1 MFAVNIEFC
10 NGTYHGNMWGKHINE
25 GRVDYPPSNWRVI
38 RALISVQ
45 KQLYGDTKDEVV
57 YPILKKLA
65 TNFPKYYLDPNATEG
80 CLKHYIPTNKS
91 SSKGLKNLIF
101 DTFVSAKHCQ
111 IIWSN
116 IRLIDDEK
124 RILTEL
130 FENMYYLGRVES
142 RCIITT
148 ITDKKHKKPNCV
160 PYGTDGTDNTM
171 EITNNN
177 MEAIS
182 ILTPKASAFY
192 PKERINS
199 VFVTVKSLYKHS
211 LKMPPGSKQILYIR
225 KKISTDTTVTSPVIT
240 PIQETY
246 KNNINFIRYAV
257 RNRKIPITNALN
269 LCKSVRT
276 ACMSDYGYQNN
287 NKTTYLFS
295 GKDKNGKP
303 LRGNIHA
310 IFIPEYDSGSYP
322 AYITHITVWS
332 PKQMMGKKEL
342 HTLFHLNK
350 IYGYKYHP
358 EMPILELEYDMSGV
372 MNDNRKLPMF
382 SSGKKYISST
392 PFILPYFLKY
402 RKNDNKPKITIK
414 ELIKKEIKNRYPDI
428 YSYLKN
434 IKIEDSENTT
444 IQGVLLSDFHT
455 NKTRGTHNPG
465 KNPYKI
471 TLEFAKL
478 VRGPIMLG
486 YASHM
491 GLGMFISYNDVN
503 NNGDNST

>member
-1 MFAVNIEFC
+1 MFAVNVEFC
-10 NGTYHGNMWGKHINE
+10 NGTYHGNAWGKHRNE
-25 GRVDYPPSNWRVI
+25 GIVDYPPSNWRVI

-65 TNFPKYYLDPNATEG
+65 TNPPKYHIDPNATEG
-80 CLKHYIPTNKS
+80 CLKHYVPTNKRG
-91 SSKGLKNLIF
+91 KTLKNLIF
-101 DTFVSAKHCQ
+101 DTFVSAKYCQ
-111 IIWSN
+111 IIWDN
-116 IRLIDDEK
+116 IRLIKDEK
-124 RILTEL
+124 LILTEL

-142 RCIITT
+142 RCKITIID
-148 ITDKKHKKPNCV
+148 DKKHKKPNCV
-160 PYGTDGTDNTM
+160 PYGNDIDTT

-192 PKERINS
+192 AKEKINS
-199 VFVTVKSLYKHS
+199 VFVTVKSLYKNS

-225 KKISTDTTVTSPVIT
+225 KKISTDTLINGPVIT
-240 PIQETY
+240 PIQQTH
-246 KNNINFIRYAV
+246 KNNINFIRYSI
-257 RNRKIPITNALN
+257 RNRKIPIINALD

-276 ACMSDYGYQNN
+276 ACMSDYGFQNN

-303 LRGNIHA
+303 LRGNKHA
-310 IFIPEYDSGSYP
+310 IFIPEYDIESFP
-322 AYITHITVWS
+322 AYITHITILS
-332 PKQMMGKKEL
+332 PKNMMDKKEL

-358 EMPILELEYDMSGV
+358 EMPVLELEYDMSGV
-372 MNDNRKLPMF
+372 VNDNRRLPIF
-382 SSGKKYISST
+382 NNGKKYISAT

-402 RKNDNKPKITIK
+402 RKNDNKPKITVK
-414 ELIKKEIKNRYPDI
+414 DLIEKEIKNRYPDI
-428 YSYLKN
+428 YPYLT
-434 IKIEDSENTT
+434 KITVNDSLENTT
-444 IQGVLLSDFHT
+444 IQGVILSDFHT
-455 NKTRGTHNPG
+455 NKTRGTYNPG

-471 TLEFAKL
+471 TLEFSK
-478 VRGPIMLG
+478 VVSGPIMLG

-491 GLGMFISYNDVN
+491 GLGMFISCD
-503 NNGDNST
+503 DDAK